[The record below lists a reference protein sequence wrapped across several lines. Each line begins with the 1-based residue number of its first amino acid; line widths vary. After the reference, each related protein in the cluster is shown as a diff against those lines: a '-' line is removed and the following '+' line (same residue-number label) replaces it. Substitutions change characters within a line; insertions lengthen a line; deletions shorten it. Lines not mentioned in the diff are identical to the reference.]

1 MSRFDAMSKRLQFFL
16 GATLLA
22 GIAVAAG
29 TSAKAPSAAPALKP
43 PQPALGRQ
51 ATPAQI
57 HFWDI
62 DVRPD
67 GVGLP
72 EGKGSVAEG
81 EALFETHCASCHGTF
96 GDSEEYAQLAGGVGT
111 LASSSPQRTV
121 GSKLDTPTTLYDYIN
136 RAMPFTSSKM
146 LTPSEVYAVSAYILN
161 LNDIIPADAVLDK
174 DSLPKVQMP
183 NRNGYTTDHGFMRVD
198 GKPDTAN
205 TACMKDCEK
214 DVKLT
219 SELPPDFT
227 AQFYGDVS
235 TNFRDYRPEVV
246 AARMAAAAPKV
257 AAAWRGEESIEK
269 NLCTVCHAVDRKV
282 VGPSYRE
289 VAAKY
294 AQQAD
299 AKAYLT
305 RKMKEGGSGVWG
317 VVPMPAQTA
326 VAEDEIERLVNWILE
341 QK

>member
-1 MSRFDAMSKRLQFFL
+1 
-16 GATLLA
+16 
-22 GIAVAAG
+22 
-29 TSAKAPSAAPALKP
+29 
-43 PQPALGRQ
+43 
-51 ATPAQI
+51 
-57 HFWDI
+57 
-62 DVRPD
+62 
-67 GVGLP
+67 
-72 EGKGSVAEG
+72 
-81 EALFETHCASCHGTF
+81 
-96 GDSEEYAQLAGGVGT
+96 
-111 LASSSPQRTV
+111 
-121 GSKLDTPTTLYDYIN
+121 
-136 RAMPFTSSKM
+136 
-146 LTPSEVYAVSAYILN
+146 
-161 LNDIIPADAVLDK
+161 
-174 DSLPKVQMP
+174 
-183 NRNGYTTDHGFMRVD
+183 
-198 GKPDTAN
+198 
-205 TACMKDCEK
+205 
-214 DVKLT
+214 VKLT

-246 AARMAAAAPKV
+246 AARMAAAAPKA

-326 VAEDEIERLVNWILE
+326 VADDEIERLVNWILE